1 MFLLN
6 YFSSFFKPNIL
17 GMQRLFAI
25 DMKNVMAGRLEIAWV
40 FNFETLDNDEV
51 PNSRKTHQEVSSMF
65 EENRVD
71 STYGPAPQIMVNS
84 DTNKVYVNLPPP
96 EGATNTPHLLWG
108 FKDEVNGTSPDL
120 LFKIPQSLSNFAT
133 FESNSFSTEADKRKT
148 KSSNKSFKFSKIPG
162 EASIWGVS
170 NNKKQILKLSP
181 DDGTVID
188 QINLDSVLNM
198 TSPTVTSKLMV
209 ARSSEGPQDIL
220 IFGVQ
225 ASSSNT
231 DYTSNETSNNSEMT
245 STQNYVVCLI
255 ENTVN
260 WVMKT
265 PNNREV
271 KGQIAGIRRSSVNNA
286 DMLVVYTSDSEG
298 SEIFALTFE

>member
-1 MFLLN
+1 
-6 YFSSFFKPNIL
+6 
-17 GMQRLFAI
+17 MQRLFAI

-40 FNFETLDNDEV
+40 FNFERLNNVEV
-51 PNSRKTHQEVSSMF
+51 PHSHHEVNSMF
-65 EENRVD
+65 EENRID
-71 STYGPAPQIMVNS
+71 STYGPAPQIMVNT

-96 EGATNTPHLLWG
+96 EGATNAPHLLWG
-108 FKDEVNGTSPDL
+108 FKDEMNGTSPDL

-133 FESNSFSTEADKRKT
+133 FESNSFSNESNKRKT
-148 KSSNKSFKFSKIPG
+148 KGFNKSVNIKFSKIPG
-162 EASIWGVS
+162 EPSIWGVS
-170 NNKKQILKLSP
+170 TNKKQILKLSP
-181 DDGTVID
+181 DDGTVVE

-198 TSPTVTSKLMV
+198 TSSTVTSKLMV

-225 ASSSNT
+225 VSSSNT
-231 DYTSNETSNNSEMT
+231 DYTANETSNNSEMT

-260 WVMKT
+260 WVMQT

-271 KGQIAGIRRSSVNNA
+271 KGQIAGIRRSSVNNG